1 MKSTDVLGCLGG
13 AAFLLLASAWIPFIG
28 PLLSLLTPL
37 PFLYY
42 ATRLGLYEGIKLSA
56 VVVLAIGVTAYF
68 AGRAQIILF
77 ALEFSFIGVGLSE
90 LFRRNFSLGQTVLW
104 GTTLMS
110 LLGLMSLSFIGLTRN
125 MGPIEMMLNYF
136 HSELNT
142 TLKVYEATDA
152 VSENAIQLE
161 GYVKAFMAILS
172 KIYPSLM
179 IIGTGFALWLNIII
193 AKPLF
198 RIKGMRYPDFI
209 SMDRWKAPDHLVWGV
224 IVSGFALFFSSKPIE
239 FLAINT
245 LIVILAIYLFHGLS
259 IILFFLNKYH
269 VPSWVRIGIYFLIMI
284 QQLFLAVLTL
294 AGLFDQWVDFRKIHK
309 RSEGRL

>member
-42 ATRLGLYEGIKLSA
+42 ATRLGLYEGIKLA
-56 VVVLAIGVTAYF
+56 ALVVLAIGVTAYF

-77 ALEFSFIGVGLSE
+77 ALEFSLIGVGLSE
-90 LFRRNFSLGQTVLW
+90 LFRRKFSLGQTVLW
-104 GTTLMS
+104 GTALMS
-110 LLGLMSLSFIGLTRN
+110 LLGLLSLFFIGLTQN

-142 TLKVYEATDA
+142 TVKVYEATDA
-152 VSENAIQLE
+152 VSKNAIQLE

-172 KIYPSLM
+172 KIYPALM

-198 RIKGMRYPDFI
+198 RIKGLRYPDFI
-209 SMDRWKAPDHLVWGV
+209 PMDRWKAPDHLVWGV
-224 IVSGFALFFSSKPIE
+224 IVSGFALFFSSKSIE
-239 FLAINT
+239 FFAINT

-309 RSEGRL
+309 RSEG